1 MLKITALILTILM
14 TGCASHSVSP
24 SGRSLLSESEYND
37 IIYKNSDSVRKY
49 SGFSNT
55 LDMHATLL
63 TPEVVRAQNDNSVR
77 LLMWDDQKA
86 QEELN
91 KELQKQQ
98 SNTEVY
104 LSFYVPDRR
113 FDDLWKEKSTWRVFL
128 DFSGRRVE
136 GKPAKLRL
144 PLQQLVAYYPY
155 HNRFYSPYIVSF
167 PVPASMLENQK
178 VTLTI
183 TGVSG
188 AGTLE
193 FDSQK

>member
-1 MLKITALILTILM
+1 MLKTTALILAILIM
-14 TGCASHSVSP
+14 GCASRSVSP

-55 LDMHATLL
+55 LDVHATLL

-77 LLMWDDQKA
+77 MLMWDEQKA

-98 SNTEVY
+98 TSTEVY

-113 FDDLWKEKSTWRVFL
+113 FDDLWKEKTTWRVFL
-128 DFSGRRVE
+128 DVSGRRVE
-136 GKPAKLRL
+136 GKPTKLRL
-144 PLQQLVAYYPY
+144 PLQQLIAYYPY
-155 HNRFYSPYIVSF
+155 HNRFYSPYMISF
-167 PVPASMLENQK
+167 PVPASTLENHK

-188 AGTLE
+188 GGTLE